1 MKEESE
7 QQAFGSSRRTR
18 KYVQWGGRIAG
29 YDGSARVA
37 LFVDFRENVETTSL
51 GIRVG

>member
-1 MKEESE
+1 MVNGELGNG
-7 QQAFGSSRRTR
+7 FSR
-18 KYVQWGGRIAG
+18 VAIAG